1 MDIKVDVRDN
11 NVDKALRILKK
22 KLLKE
27 GFMKRYKEK
36 QYYIKPSERKKE
48 KRKESIARI
57 RKEKKLRELRS

>member
-1 MDIKVDVRDN
+1 MNIKVDVRDN

-36 QYYIKPSERKKE
+36 QYYTKPSERKKE
-48 KRKESIARI
+48 RLKESIKRI
-57 RKEKKLRELRS
+57 KKESVY

>member
-22 KLLKE
+22 LLKE
-27 GFMKRYKEK
+27 GFMKRYREK
-36 QYYIKPSERKKE
+36 QYYTKPSERKKE

>member
-48 KRKESIARI
+48 RRKESIRRI
-57 RKEKKLRELRS
+57 KKEQKLRDLRS